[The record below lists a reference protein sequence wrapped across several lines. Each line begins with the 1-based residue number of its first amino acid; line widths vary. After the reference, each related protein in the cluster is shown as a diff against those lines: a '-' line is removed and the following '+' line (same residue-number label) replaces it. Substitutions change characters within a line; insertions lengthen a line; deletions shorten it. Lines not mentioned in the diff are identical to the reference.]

1 MLTLVRM
8 QDYVS
13 WAGYRYA
20 RLDGSVNRFRRALD
34 IMEVRASTA
43 SAAILQ
49 PIGSARLGSARLL
62 STSPIGAS
70 GVLHC
75 AVQQAEVEP

>member
-49 PIGSARLGSARLL
+49 PIGPARLL

>member
-1 MLTLVRM
+1 MRACSRELVRM

-43 SAAILQ
+43 SAA
-49 PIGSARLGSARLL
+49 RL
-62 STSPIGAS
+62 
-70 GVLHC
+70 
-75 AVQQAEVEP
+75 